1 MCTVLVVGELRERN
15 LTPEVRREERV
26 CFRDGCEGSLQEVTH
41 RGRRTLGLRVA
52 ILDTRELEQTL
63 RRRRRNESGTSG
75 SGYETAHDGTDLSRD
90 LRGYSVGLTEV
101 GTPVTPTDR
110 NDGELSEDDGATDG
124 SRDFLGALN
133 TETDVAV
140 EVADRNE
147 RLEARALTSTGLL
160 LDGHDLHDL
169 IFELG
174 EEEIDDLVLLDGKRE
189 EVDLLHGL
197 DLAVLHETAELGDGD
212 PLLLLVPATTT
223 AGTATAPSTVTTP
236 TPETAASASRVSH
249 SVVAEK

>member
-1 MCTVLVVGELRERN
+1 MTY
-15 LTPEVRREERV
+15 
-26 CFRDGCEGSLQEVTH
+26 GCEGSLQEVTH

-75 SGYETAHDGTDLSRD
+75 SGDETAHDGTDLSRD

-124 SRDFLGALN
+124 SRDFLRALY

-197 DLAVLHETAELGDGD
+197 DLAVLHETAELSDGD
-212 PLLLLVPATTT
+212 PGGRPCIGRCDTGFADEQKL
-223 AGTATAPSTVTTP
+223 TTP
-236 TPETAASASRVSH
+236 SPRPCDHHGGDRDGPVHGHHAHARNRRVRVQSQP
-249 SVVAEK
+249 